1 MSEQPANT
9 PSEGQRLKEYLEPTV
24 SAHGLFLEDV
34 EVRSGA
40 DHRAVN
46 VIIDLVEGTGN
57 VDLDTLAEVSQ
68 AVSDAMDHSPVEP
81 GIAYDLEVSSPGVG
95 RPLTLPRH
103 WLRNVGR
110 LVKVNLIGED
120 NITGRLTAADDQTIT
135 IVPDIPVKKGMK
147 PKQGD
152 PRTLGYDTIRRG
164 VVEVEF
170 TRPGPLDDD
179 AVEIDEAQ
187 EA

>member
-1 MSEQPANT
+1 MSEQPAST

-24 SAHGLFLEDV
+24 SEHHLLLEDV
-34 EVRSGA
+34 EIRSGA
-40 DHRAVN
+40 DHRTVN
-46 VIIDLVEGTGN
+46 VIVDLIEGTGN

-68 AVSDAMDHSPVEP
+68 AVSEAMDRAPAEP
-81 GIAYDLEVSSPGVG
+81 GPAYDLEVSSPGVG

-103 WLRNVGR
+103 WRRNVGR
-110 LVKVNLIGED
+110 LVKVNLIGEE
-120 NITGRLTAADDQTIT
+120 NITGRLTDADDEQVTV
-135 IVPDIPVKKGMK
+135 VPDIPVKKGMK
-147 PKQGD
+147 PKQGE
-152 PRTLGYDTIRRG
+152 PRTIAYGNIRRG

-170 TRPGPLDDD
+170 TRSGPLDNE

>member
-1 MSEQPANT
+1 MSEQPAST

-24 SAHGLFLEDV
+24 SAQGLFLEDV

-40 DHRAVN
+40 DHRTVN

-57 VDLDTLAEVSQ
+57 VDLDTLAEASQ
-68 AVSDAMDHSPVEP
+68 AVSEAMDHSPVAP
-81 GIAYDLEVSSPGVG
+81 GAAYDLEVSSPGVG

-103 WLRNVGR
+103 WRRNVGR
-110 LVKVNLIGED
+110 LVKVNLMGED
-120 NITGRLTAADDQTIT
+120 NITGRLTAADDTTIT
-135 IVPDIPVKKGMK
+135 VVPDIPVKKGMK
-147 PKQGD
+147 AKQGE
-152 PRTLGYDTIRRG
+152 PRTLAYDTIRRG
-164 VVEVEF
+164 VVDVEF
-170 TRPGPLDDD
+170 TRSGPLDDE